1 MIVNI
6 EDRSIQELLQVCV
19 KEEVEFLARN
29 LLRKPK
35 IRKILWPFVTEQ
47 IVIAAAAAGLNSG
60 ASDALVDEITLELKT
75 VKPPSGGGGG
85 SDPGDDGG
93 SKTGGGGNEDKDG
106 SWTAGGTDPAS
117 IQPAK
122 KKTAG

>member
-29 LLRKPK
+29 LLRQPK
-35 IRKILWPFVTEQ
+35 IRKIIWPFVTEQ
-47 IVIAAAAAGLNSG
+47 IVIAAVAAGLNSG
-60 ASDALVDEITLELKT
+60 ATETLVDEITLELLT
-75 VKPPSGGGGG
+75 ANPPSGGGGG

-93 SKTGGGGNEDKDG
+93 TKTGGGGGNDKVEPKPVESSDQ
-106 SWTAGGTDPAS
+106 PP
-117 IQPAK
+117 IQQANK
-122 KKTAG
+122 K